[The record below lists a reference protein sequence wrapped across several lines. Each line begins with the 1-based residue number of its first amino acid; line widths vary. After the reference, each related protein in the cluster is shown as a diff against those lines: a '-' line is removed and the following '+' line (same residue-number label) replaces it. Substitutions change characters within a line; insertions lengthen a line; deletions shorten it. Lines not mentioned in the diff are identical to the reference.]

1 MSRRQRQRHKV
12 RRLIRWIMKSNME
25 AMGKIHHDR
34 IVYGTAAYRVDE
46 SGKIVYIPLS
56 EVKIS
61 CRYEGVGVY
70 GQMEPSN

>member
-1 MSRRQRQRHKV
+1 
-12 RRLIRWIMKSNME
+12 ME